1 MHGASRQTTVAGE
14 PHCSVT
20 DGLLAA
26 RFWPDRPQ
34 NKTIEPQLSWLSQT
48 AANSTGEL
56 GSPQFGIRK
65 DTASHREET
74 TVHEPVTLKRGLGLP
89 MVTFYGLGTIVG
101 GGFYALVGKVALEAG
116 MLTPLAFLAA
126 ALIATFSAFSYA
138 ELSARYPYSAGE
150 AHYVLV
156 AFRRA
161 WPSGVVGW
169 AVIATGIV
177 SAATLA
183 DAFSGFVRSLID
195 IPDWLVIGVM
205 VLGLGLV
212 AAWGIGQSAVL
223 ALIITLLELAGLLA
237 VIFAAGDNLATVP
250 ERWRELTPNLTVAPW
265 TGILLG
271 AYLAFYSFVGFE
283 DMVNVAEEV
292 KRPERNLPI
301 AILGSLAITTCLYV
315 LVTLTV
321 VLTVPQT
328 DLTTS
333 DSPLSLVFAKG
344 GRAAATLTGVGMLSG
359 LNGALVQI
367 VMASRVSYGL
377 AQKQLAPKTLAIVH
391 PYTRTPLRAT
401 IMITI
406 IVLVLAIWLPI
417 VALAKV
423 TSTVLLVVYA
433 IVNLSLLVI
442 RFRRRRTRTDGPVFP
457 IAFPIIGLAA
467 CIAFLLFH
475 AVMTLAR

>member
-1 MHGASRQTTVAGE
+1 
-14 PHCSVT
+14 
-20 DGLLAA
+20 
-26 RFWPDRPQ
+26 
-34 NKTIEPQLSWLSQT
+34 
-48 AANSTGEL
+48 
-56 GSPQFGIRK
+56 
-65 DTASHREET
+65 
-74 TVHEPVTLKRGLGLP
+74 
-89 MVTFYGLGTIVG
+89 
-101 GGFYALVGKVALEAG
+101 

-138 ELSARYPYSAGE
+138 ELAARYPYSAGE

-183 DAFSGFVRSLID
+183 DAFAGFVRSLVD
-195 IPDWLVIGVM
+195 IRDWIVIGTM

-223 ALIITLLELAGLLA
+223 ALVITLLELAGLLA
-237 VIFAAGDNLATVP
+237 VIFAAGENLATVP
-250 ERWRELTPNLTVAPW
+250 DRWRELTPSLTMAPW

-301 AILGSLAITTCLYV
+301 AILASMAITTCLYV

-321 VLTVPQT
+321 VLTVSQQE
-328 DLTTS
+328 LASS

-344 GRAAATLTGVGMLSG
+344 GRAAAMITGVGMLSG

-377 AQKQLAPKTLAIVH
+377 AQKRLAPQTLATVH
-391 PYTRTPLRAT
+391 PRTRTPVRAT
-401 IMITI
+401 IMVTV

-423 TSTVLLVVYA
+423 TSTILLVIYA
-433 IVNLSLLVI
+433 VVNLSLLVV
-442 RFRRRRTRTDGPVFP
+442 RFRQRRTKLPGPVFP
-457 IAFPIIGLAA
+457 LAFPVIGLAS
-467 CIAFLLFH
+467 CVGFLLFH